1 MEPNLA
7 GAGHEAIGHEALG
20 VYLGRDARSSA
31 LVGMALLGPRRAA
44 VSEAEG
50 GAGGEGGKGGEGVRS
65 NPSPSPSP
73 SPNPSP
79 NPNQGAVSR
88 LLARLLGLPTDR
100 DAWPATCVKV
110 SAWFTL

>member
-65 NPSPSPSP
+65 NPSP
-73 SPNPSP
+73 
-79 NPNQGAVSR
+79 A
-88 LLARLLGLPTDR
+88 LALALTVAPTLTR
-100 DAWPATCVKV
+100 RGRALA
-110 SAWFTL
+110 AAAARRGGG